1 MTHQNLV
8 TKLDVYRDIVALY
21 TEIFPDCL
29 P

>member
-8 TKLDVYRDIVALY
+8 TKLDVYGDIMALY
-21 TEIFPDCL
+21 IEIFPDCL